1 MATFNNENNLNNL
14 SNNNISNNNIVLN
27 NLVNNNSVYHNCD
40 RIMILKLFINSD
52 DNVLRSSYYN
62 ASAAHNEKMI
72 NSDFPD
78 AGFDLFTPVYTQCM
92 GGDVTKINFLV
103 RTSAQMVCENG
114 KVFNTGFQMCP
125 RSSLSGTPLRLANS
139 IGIIDSGYRGD
150 LIGKFDCLVGDDNN
164 YSVNQGDK
172 LLQIVAPA
180 MVPIYVM
187 IVESEMELGVET
199 DRGAGGFGST
209 GR

>member
-1 MATFNNENNLNNL
+1 MATFNNN
-14 SNNNISNNNIVLN
+14 NNNISVN
-27 NLVNNNSVYHNCD
+27 NLVNNNSVFHNCD
-40 RIMILKLFINSD
+40 RIMILRLFVNSND
-52 DNVLRSSYYN
+52 DNLKNMYYN
-62 ASAAHNEKMI
+62 ASVAHNEKM
-72 NSDFPD
+72 NKSGFPD
-78 AGFDLFTPVYTQCM
+78 AGFDLFAPDGDFCE
-92 GGDVTKINFLV
+92 GGCVNKINFLV

-150 LIGKFDCLVGDDNN
+150 LIGKFDCKYDLDSDYEVKQ
-164 YSVNQGDK
+164 YDK
-172 LLQIVAPA
+172 LLQIIAPG

-187 IVESEMELGVET
+187 VMDSESELGVET
-199 DRGAGGFGST
+199 ERGAGGFGST

>member
-1 MATFNNENNLNNL
+1 MTSFN
-14 SNNNISNNNIVLN
+14 NNNIFLN
-27 NLVNNNSVYHNCD
+27 NLVNNNNNSVFHNCD
-40 RIMILKLFINSD
+40 RIMILKLFVNSD
-52 DNVLRSSYYN
+52 DNILTSMYQN
-62 ASAAHNEKMI
+62 SAATHNAKMV
-72 NSDFPD
+72 NSGFPD
-78 AGFDLFTPVYTQCM
+78 AGFDLFTPFDTQCA
-92 GGDVTKINFLV
+92 GGSVAKINFSV
-103 RTSAQMVCENG
+103 RTSAQIVCENG

-150 LIGKFDCLVGDDNN
+150 LIGKFDCLVGLDND
-164 YSVNQGDK
+164 YFVNKYDK
-172 LLQIVAPA
+172 LLQIVAPS

-187 IVESEMELGVET
+187 IVESESELGVET

>member
-1 MATFNNENNLNNL
+1 MTTFNN
-14 SNNNISNNNIVLN
+14 NIFLN
-27 NLVNNNSVYHNCD
+27 NLVNNNNNSIFHNCD

-52 DNVLRSSYYN
+52 DNILTSMYQN
-62 ASAAHNEKMI
+62 SAATHNANMV
-72 NSDFPD
+72 NRVFPD
-78 AGFDLFTPVYTQCM
+78 AGFDLFTPVDTQCT
-92 GGDVTKINFLV
+92 GAAVTKINFLV
-103 RTSAQMVCENG
+103 RTSAQIVCENG

-150 LIGKFDCLVGDDNN
+150 LIGKFDCLLGGDND
-164 YSVNQGDK
+164 YIVSKYDK

-187 IVESEMELGVET
+187 IVESESELGVET

>member
-1 MATFNNENNLNNL
+1 MASFN
-14 SNNNISNNNIVLN
+14 NNNIMLN
-27 NLVNNNSVYHNCD
+27 NLVNNNNSVFHNCD
-40 RIMILKLFINSD
+40 RIMILKLFVNSD
-52 DNVLRSSYYN
+52 DNILTSMYYN
-62 ASAAHNEKMI
+62 AAVAHNEKM
-72 NSDFPD
+72 NNNGFPD
-78 AGFDLFTPVYTQCM
+78 AGFDLFTPFDTQCT
-92 GGDVTKINFLV
+92 GAAVTKINFLV

-150 LIGKFDCLVGDDNN
+150 LIGKFDCLLGCDNHCIV
-164 YSVNQGDK
+164 SKHDK
-172 LLQIVAPA
+172 LLQIVAPS

-187 IVESEMELGVET
+187 IVESESELGVET

>member
-1 MATFNNENNLNNL
+1 MATFNN
-14 SNNNISNNNIVLN
+14 NIFLN
-27 NLVNNNSVYHNCD
+27 NLVNNNNNSVFHNCD
-40 RIMILKLFINSD
+40 RIMILKLFVNSD
-52 DNVLRSSYYN
+52 DNILTSMYQNSSATHN
-62 ASAAHNEKMI
+62 ANMV
-72 NSDFPD
+72 NSVFPD
-78 AGFDLFTPVYTQCM
+78 AGFDLFTPFDTQCT
-92 GGDVTKINFLV
+92 GAAVTKINFLV

-150 LIGKFDCLVGDDNN
+150 LIGKFDCLMGSDND
-164 YSVNQGDK
+164 YIVSKHDK

-187 IVESEMELGVET
+187 IVESESELGIET

>member
-1 MATFNNENNLNNL
+1 MASFN
-14 SNNNISNNNIVLN
+14 NNNIFLN
-27 NLVNNNSVYHNCD
+27 NLVNNNNSVFHNCD
-40 RIMILKLFINSD
+40 RIMILKLFVNSG
-52 DNVLRSSYYN
+52 DNVLTSMYQNS
-62 ASAAHNEKMI
+62 AAAHNANMV
-72 NSDFPD
+72 NSAFPD
-78 AGFDLFTPVYTQCM
+78 AGFDLFTPFDTQCM
-92 GGDVTKINFLV
+92 GGSVTKINFSV

-125 RSSLSGTPLRLANS
+125 RSSLSGTRLRLANS

-150 LIGKFDCLVGDDNN
+150 LIGKFDCLLGGDND
-164 YSVNQGDK
+164 YIVSKYDK
-172 LLQIVAPA
+172 VLQIVAPA

-187 IVESEMELGVET
+187 IIESESELGVET